1 MARKLRVQLPGL
13 TYHITSRCIEWKS
26 MLQEDFFKACF
37 VEILNKAKAKYHFK
51 LIAFCIMDNHIHL
64 VIHTLDDG
72 APISRIVQ
80 YIKARFAEVYNRITG
95 RTGPFWNERY
105 KDSIIEFA
113 KDGFHYLL
121 WLLWYLAYNPI
132 RGRLCSDPTKY
143 HFSSIRAYLDEHA
156 DVGVPI
162 DHHDFF
168 LQLGKTF
175 AERVAKFMRYEEYYR
190 KKYSMI
196 LGWV

>member
-1 MARKLRVQLPGL
+1 MPGL
-13 TYHITSRCIEWKS
+13 TYHITSRCIEWRK
-26 MLQEDFFKACF
+26 MLEEEYFKACF
-37 VEILNKAKAKYHFK
+37 VEILRKAKEKYRFK
-51 LIAFCIMDNHIHL
+51 LIAYCIMDNHIHL

-80 YIKARFAEVYNRITG
+80 YIKARFAEVYNKITG

-143 HFSSIRAYLDEHA
+143 YYSSIRAYLDEDA

-162 DHHDFF
+162 DHHDYFV
-168 LQLGKTF
+168 QLGKTF

-190 KKYSMI
+190 KKYSYVVD
-196 LGWV
+196 WV

>member
-1 MARKLRVQLPGL
+1 MARKLRVQMPGL
-13 TYHITSRCIEWKS
+13 TYHITSRCIEWRK
-26 MLQEDFFKACF
+26 MLEEEYFKACF
-37 VEILNKAKAKYHFK
+37 VEILRKAKEKYRFK
-51 LIAFCIMDNHIHL
+51 LIAYCIMDNHIHL

-80 YIKARFAEVYNRITG
+80 YIKARFAEVYNKITG

-143 HFSSIRAYLDEHA
+143 YYSSIRAYLDEDA

-162 DHHDFF
+162 DHHDYFV
-168 LQLGKTF
+168 QLGKTF

-190 KKYSMI
+190 KKYSYVVD
-196 LGWV
+196 WV